1 MKKTNPIIR
10 SIRVIF
16 VLTSI
21 VAAILGIAGGI
32 EAQAFDGA
40 YFNVVLT
47 ALISLAIT
55 FVPDFVANKDIMV
68 MPIGL
73 QALFSGFTFC
83 AMFLGEIM
91 DFYTRFSWWDT
102 MLHFTSGVM
111 FSLIGYML
119 FLSFN
124 RDAGVRRRINPA
136 MVVMFTVCFSI
147 ACGAIWEIF
156 EFGGDSLL
164 GMNMQ
169 RWQSVVSNE
178 QWSAMQNA
186 SNFSNP
192 GLVNTMKD
200 IISDTLGSVLSVFLI
215 LPLARHN
222 NKYQKTSVPQ
232 AALLAEYNVALAGVY
247 TFKNTPAPDMPVRAA
262 KQGKMYRVA
271 PRYKRNSSLG
281 LIKTAGFS
289 N

>member
-10 SIRVIF
+10 GVRVLF
-16 VLTSI
+16 ALTGL
-21 VAAILGIAGGI
+21 VTLILGIVSYMNG
-32 EAQAFDGA
+32 EAFDGG
-40 YFNVVLT
+40 YFNVMLT

-68 MPIGL
+68 MPMGL

-83 AMFLGEIM
+83 AMFLGEIL

-124 RDAGVRRRINPA
+124 RDSGVRRQLNPVI
-136 MVVMFTVCFSI
+136 VVMFTVCFSI
-147 ACGAIWEIF
+147 TCGAIWEIF
-156 EFGGDSLL
+156 EFGMDSLL

-169 RWQSVVSNE
+169 RWQSMIPGE
-178 QWSAMQNA
+178 QWGAMQSV
-186 SNFSNP
+186 SNFSTNP

-200 IISDTLGSVLSVFLI
+200 IISDTLGSVLSILII
-215 LPLARHN
+215 LPLARYN
-222 NKYQKTSVPQ
+222 NKYKKTKVPQ
-232 AALLAEYNVALAGVY
+232 SVLLTEFNSALAGVHAI
-247 TFKNTPAPDMPVRAA
+247 NRTPKTHKSGLAYMAA
-262 KQGKMYRVA
+262 QVH
-271 PRYKRNSSLG
+271 N
-281 LIKTAGFS
+281 
-289 N
+289 

>member
-10 SIRVIF
+10 GTRIIF
-16 VLTSI
+16 ALTS
-21 VAAILGIAGGI
+21 VVTLILGIVSCMDG
-32 EAQAFDGA
+32 QAFDSG
-40 YFNVVLT
+40 YFSVLLT

-55 FVPDFVANKDIMV
+55 FVPDFIANKDIMV
-68 MPIGL
+68 MPMGL

-83 AMFLGEIM
+83 AMFLGEIL

-111 FSLIGYML
+111 FSIIGYML

-124 RDAGVRRRINPA
+124 RDAGVRRQLNPVI
-136 MVVMFTVCFSI
+136 VVMFTVCFSI
-147 ACGAIWEIF
+147 TCGAVWEIF
-156 EFGGDSLL
+156 EFCADSLL

-169 RWQSVVSNE
+169 RWQSVMPNE
-178 QWSAMQNA
+178 QWGALQNV

-200 IISDTLGSVLSVFLI
+200 IISDALGSVLSTFFV

-222 NKYQKTSVPQ
+222 NKYKKVSVPQ
-232 AALLAEYNVALAGVY
+232 AALLAEYSGAVSRVHAVKRTPNRERRPALA
-247 TFKNTPAPDMPVRAA
+247 
-262 KQGKMYRVA
+262 KQR
-271 PRYKRNSSLG
+271 
-281 LIKTAGFS
+281 
-289 N
+289 

>member
-10 SIRVIF
+10 GVRVLF
-16 VLTSI
+16 TLTSI
-21 VAAILGIAGGI
+21 VMLVLCIAGFAAG
-32 EAQAFDGA
+32 EAFDGS
-40 YFNVVLT
+40 YFNVMLT

-68 MPIGL
+68 MPMGL
-73 QALFSGFTFC
+73 QALFSVFTFC
-83 AMFLGEIM
+83 AMFLGEIL

-119 FLSFN
+119 FMSFN
-124 RDAGVRRRINPA
+124 RDSGIRRQFNPA
-136 MVVMFTVCFSI
+136 IVVMFTLCFSI
-147 ACGAIWEIF
+147 TCGAIWEIF
-156 EFGGDSLL
+156 EFGADSLL

-169 RWQSVVSNE
+169 RWQSVIPND
-178 QWSAMQNA
+178 QWGAMQNV

-200 IISDTLGSVLSVFLI
+200 IISDTLGSVLSIFII

-222 NKYQKTSVPQ
+222 NEYKRVNVPQ
-232 AALLAEYNVALAGVY
+232 TELLAEYNGALAGVHMVKR
-247 TFKNTPAPDMPVRAA
+247 TARRANA
-262 KQGKMYRVA
+262 A
-271 PRYKRNSSLG
+271 
-281 LIKTAGFS
+281 
-289 N
+289 